1 MPNRPIMN
9 PMNMIPQNMTGR
21 RILLIISGGI
31 AAYKS
36 LDLIRRLRERGADV
50 RCILTS
56 GGAQFITP
64 LAVSALSE
72 NKVYTDLFSLT
83 DEHEMGHIRLA
94 RDCDLVLITPA
105 SANIMA
111 RAAHGMADDLAS
123 TVLLATDKPVM
134 MCPAM
139 NPAMWENT
147 ATQENIATLKRRG
160 VHFMAPA
167 VGDMACG
174 EHGTGRLP
182 DVADIVAAVV
192 RFFETSAA
200 PAGQASDSCERRD
213 DMLLRERSEDML
225 LRGRRAVVTSGPTHE
240 NIDPVRFIGNI
251 SSGKQGHAIAAAL
264 AAAGADVTLI
274 SGPVSAPPPAGVH
287 VVHVTSAQ
295 QMLDATI
302 SALPADIAVFAAAV
316 ADYRPAQTAAEKIKK
331 SGVEGL
337 TLPLVQNQ
345 DILRTVAELPNRP
358 ALVIGFAAET
368 NAGIE
373 GAKQKLLRKGCDW
386 LVLNDVS
393 GGKVFGKDS
402 NTVTVLKNTA
412 NGPQSSAWPEK
423 SKTDVA
429 WQLVDEIAEALSSPA

>member
-1 MPNRPIMN
+1 MNTPIQN
-9 PMNMIPQNMTGR
+9 PLLQNLVHR

-56 GGAQFITP
+56 GGGQFITP

-94 RDCDLVLITPA
+94 RDCDLVLVAPA

-111 RAAHGMADDLAS
+111 RAAQGLADDLAS

-139 NPAMWENT
+139 NPAMWANT
-147 ATQENIATLKRRG
+147 ATQENIETLKRRG
-160 VHFMAPA
+160 THFIAPA

-182 DVADIVAAVV
+182 EVADIVAAVTA
-192 RFFETSAA
+192 FFDVKG
-200 PAGQASDSCERRD
+200 P
-213 DMLLRERSEDML
+213 
-225 LRGRRAVVTSGPTHE
+225 LRGRRAIVTSGPTYE

-264 AAAGADVTLI
+264 AAAGADVTLVC
-274 SGPVSAPPPAGVH
+274 GPVQIAPPAGVH
-287 VVHVTSAQ
+287 TVYVRSAR
-295 QMLDATI
+295 QMFDAVFG
-302 SALPADIAVFAAAV
+302 ALPADIAVCAAAV
-316 ADYRPAQTAAEKIKK
+316 ADYRPQHTLDSKLKK
-331 SGVEGL
+331 NGDDGV
-337 TLPLVQNQ
+337 TLPLVQNP
-345 DILRTVAELPNRP
+345 DILKTLSHDARRP
-358 ALVIGFAAET
+358 ALVVGFAAET
-368 NAGIE
+368 DAGIDS
-373 GAKQKLLRKGCDW
+373 AKQKLTRKGCDW
-386 LVLNDVS
+386 LVLNDVA
-393 GGKVFGKDS
+393 GGKVFGQEE
-402 NTVTVLKNTA
+402 NTVTILKKTA
-412 NGPQSSAWPEK
+412 QDIAVQNCPPMDKRDIAR
-423 SKTDVA
+423 
-429 WQLVDEIAEALSSPA
+429 QLVQDIAQALT

>member
-1 MPNRPIMN
+1 
-9 PMNMIPQNMTGR
+9 MIPHNMTGR

-94 RDCDLVLITPA
+94 RDCDLVLIAPA

-192 RFFETSAA
+192 RFFETSPA
-200 PAGQASDSCERRD
+200 PAGHAPHTCEH
-213 DMLLRERSEDML
+213 SEDMVL
-225 LRGRRAVVTSGPTHE
+225 RGPRDMFLRGRRAVVTSGPTHE

-264 AAAGADVTLI
+264 ADAGADVTLI
-274 SGPVSAPPPAGVH
+274 SGPVSAPPPAGVR

-302 SALPADIAVFAAAV
+302 KALPADIAVFAAAV
-316 ADYRPAQTAAEKIKK
+316 ADYRPAQTATEKIKK
-331 SGVEGL
+331 SGDEGL

-345 DILRTVAELPNRP
+345 DILRTVAQLPNRP

-393 GGKVFGKDS
+393 DGKVFGKDS
-402 NTVTVLKNTA
+402 NTVTVLKNTV
-412 NGPQSSAWPEK
+412 NGLQSSAWPEK

-429 WQLVDEIAEALSSPA
+429 RQLVDEMAEALAPLA

>member
-1 MPNRPIMN
+1 MN
-9 PMNMIPQNMTGR
+9 PMNMIPHNMTGR

-94 RDCDLVLITPA
+94 RDCDLVLIAPA

-192 RFFETSAA
+192 RFFETSPA
-200 PAGQASDSCERRD
+200 PAGHACAA
-213 DMLLRERSEDML
+213 DMCGHQDKILPRHHDGMF

-274 SGPVSAPPPAGVH
+274 SGPVSAPPPAGVR

-302 SALPADIAVFAAAV
+302 KALPADIAVFAAAV
-316 ADYRPAQTAAEKIKK
+316 ADYRPAQTATEKIKK
-331 SGVEGL
+331 SGDEGL
-337 TLPLVQNQ
+337 SLPLVQNQ
-345 DILRTVAELPNRP
+345 DILRTVAQLPNRP

-393 GGKVFGKDS
+393 DGKVFGKDS

-412 NGPQSSAWPEK
+412 NGPQSCAWTEK

-429 WQLVDEIAEALSSPA
+429 QQLVDEIAEALSSPA